1 LVVSP
6 APLFPPPPP
15 RGEDRTRADDYEVE
29 AGDPGVEAVP
39 STVGG

>member
-1 LVVSP
+1 VVVIGTLVLRS
-6 APLFPPPPP
+6 AA
-15 RGEDRTRADDYEVE
+15 RGEDRTRADDYVVE